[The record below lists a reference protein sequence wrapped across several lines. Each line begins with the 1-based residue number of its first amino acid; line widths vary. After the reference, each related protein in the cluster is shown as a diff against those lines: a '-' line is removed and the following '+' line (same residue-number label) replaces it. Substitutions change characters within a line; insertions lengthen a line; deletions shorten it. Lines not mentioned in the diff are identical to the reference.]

1 MAFKNFTK
9 KKEIKLEQ
17 DKDKVLKKMIESEK
31 TRQFDQFSQVYFN
44 KIKFYMNSNYEL

>member
-1 MAFKNFTK
+1 MAENVFD

-17 DKDKVLKKMIESEK
+17 DKDKVLKKMIESER

-44 KIKFYMNSNYEL
+44 KIKLNVQIESY